1 MDDNPTNLKLVRVLL
16 SAEGY
21 EVRTAMDAEE
31 ALAVIREFQPRL
43 ILMDIQLPGMDG
55 LTLTR
60 KLKADP
66 ETRDTIVVAVTAYA
80 MKGDEARALAAGCD
94 GYIAKPIDTR
104 TLPKT
109 LARFLGRTILQC
121 PAQQRR
127 RWLADALQ
135 LRARFL
141 AHGEL
146 FVVEIGNQLSDSLG
160 VHASGLTISCP

>member
-1 MDDNPTNLKLVRVLL
+1 MSGEKILIVDDNPTNLKLVRVLL

-109 LARFLGRTILQC
+109 LARFLERKT
-121 PAQQRR
+121 
-127 RWLADALQ
+127 
-135 LRARFL
+135 
-141 AHGEL
+141 
-146 FVVEIGNQLSDSLG
+146 
-160 VHASGLTISCP
+160 